1 MRSCAT
7 TSRSLSLLTFF
18 RNSATSPGCST
29 SSCSAAPRTAS
40 MQLLQEQS
48 AGIPG
53 ATAAL
58 TPVPITRRRSRG
70 CFLTRLFKN
79 FLEHKKQKCSLFT
92 AHFLAC
98 LKSSGT
104 DSRSLPEPLKLLQ
117 NTNQQEQSSP
127 FLHNRMRWAATEAH
141 GLPQT
146 NNGLEAFLPFQT
158 SKCAW
163 LMPAKKRQQLQIT
176 SISEIQIDNCQFPGH
191 WASQTPFPM
200 KFWKK

>member
-7 TSRSLSLLTFF
+7 TSRSLSFFTLL

-40 MQLLQEQS
+40 MQLLQEHR

-79 FLEHKKQKCSLFT
+79 FLEHRKQSLHCSHCSRCSLFPEGLRDWLQEFT
-92 AHFLAC
+92 WAIKTSAKHQPTSRNRALHSYTTGWDGQPHKLMASPKPATPSKPFCHF
-98 LKSSGT
+98 
-104 DSRSLPEPLKLLQ
+104 RQ
-117 NTNQQEQSSP
+117 VNV
-127 FLHNRMRWAATEAH
+127 H
-141 GLPQT
+141 G
-146 NNGLEAFLPFQT
+146 
-158 SKCAW
+158 
-163 LMPAKKRQQLQIT
+163 
-176 SISEIQIDNCQFPGH
+176 
-191 WASQTPFPM
+191 
-200 KFWKK
+200 